1 MLFPNY
7 FNLMLRLNILIL
19 QRIIHVNGLKAETA
33 AAGQQRHLT
42 ISALLNIL
50 SPLQAEQL

>member
-7 FNLMLRLNILIL
+7 FNLMLRLNVLIL
-19 QRIIHVNGLKAETA
+19 QRIIHVNGLKDETA

>member
-1 MLFPNY
+1 MLFPKY
-7 FNLMLRLNILIL
+7 FNLMLTLNVLIL

-33 AAGQQRHLT
+33 AAGQQRHST